1 VPCRDG
7 PASARARA
15 ADGGFLNRIASSKAA
30 PAVNKTY
37 PFASVW
43 DLAKHIHGQ
52 NVEVCARS
60 QRKRHAEDGRGRAHT
75 MRNGTCDP

>member
-1 VPCRDG
+1 VPGWSR
-7 PASARARA
+7 ASARA
-15 ADGGFLNRIASSKAA
+15 GGRFLNCKQQARNENDLSVIRDT
-30 PAVNKTY
+30 N

-75 MRNGTCDP
+75 MRN